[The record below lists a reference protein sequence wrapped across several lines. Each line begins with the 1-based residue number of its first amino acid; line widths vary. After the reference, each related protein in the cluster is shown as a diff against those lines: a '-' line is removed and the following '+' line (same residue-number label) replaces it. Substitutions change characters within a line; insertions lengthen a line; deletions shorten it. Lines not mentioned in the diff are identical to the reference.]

1 MASKS
6 VVDFSGG
13 PVAFELSKSIPNL
26 VALVVQA
33 FIDQM

>member
-13 PVAFELSKSIPNL
+13 PVAFELSNL